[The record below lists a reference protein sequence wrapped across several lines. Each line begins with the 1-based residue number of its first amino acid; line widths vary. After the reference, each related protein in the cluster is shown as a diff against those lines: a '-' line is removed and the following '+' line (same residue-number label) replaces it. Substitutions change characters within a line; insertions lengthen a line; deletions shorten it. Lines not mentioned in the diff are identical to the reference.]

1 MAAPPPLL
9 LSWRADVG
17 RLASH
22 ELSHASSHDL
32 PWLRLPCP
40 TKPWSLIPCLLL
52 PWPLLPWSSM
62 VVQGHFSHACVL
74 QDGFFSSTS
83 FFLKLPPPYLSA
95 SRLACVD
102 WIDPWILI
110 ALQFMILLLEREARV
125 QIFLFLCLKISLLKD
140 KISHPGDSVGFGEL
154 RLIDLRE
161 NSSRPKIYFS
171 FLGNDIIP
179 KQSLGFQFCR

>member
-1 MAAPPPLL
+1 MKFLIPLGL
-9 LSWRADVG
+9 LSILSLVINVSNATDIWSPEDEKKFIEEAGCGKLCCGKNLNYCKKKYPGTNKTEQCQKSVSEQG
-17 RLASH
+17 R
-22 ELSHASSHDL
+22 
-32 PWLRLPCP
+32 
-40 TKPWSLIPCLLL
+40 
-52 PWPLLPWSSM
+52 
-62 VVQGHFSHACVL
+62 
-74 QDGFFSSTS
+74 
-83 FFLKLPPPYLSA
+83 
-95 SRLACVD
+95 
-102 WIDPWILI
+102 
-110 ALQFMILLLEREARV
+110 LLERGACTHYGYKPYTPPVRKKKEKQGF